1 MTFQS
6 GFFFYLGHSGVKDFL
21 DKIRTSTHHNSDK
34 HLINSIKADNTKATY
49 MSRYECRNLLRARG
63 WISHRNVHFDDPM
76 SLHEVLK
83 PFTFVSE

>member
-1 MTFQS
+1 MSFQS
-6 GFFFYLGHSGVKDFL
+6 GFLFYLRHFVVKDFL

-34 HLINSIKADNTKATY
+34 HLINSIKADNTKATF
-49 MSRYECRNLLRARG
+49 MSRSRFRNLLRARG
-63 WISHRNVHFDDPM
+63 WISHRNVHFNNSM